1 MDAEN
6 KNPGQENFD
15 RWLDTALHARA
26 DAEPRMGLEDR
37 VLARLATTR
46 PPSKEF
52 SLWPVMIAAAAAL
65 VISAALVVT
74 NSFRLNHE
82 IAAGTRSASP
92 AISKAPATQLGSNS
106 TPGTP
111 DNRRVITHR
120 VAKASAPQI
129 RHVEHE
135 ESLPRLATFPAL
147 SPETEQEHMLA
158 RVAARRSSFDL
169 ANVSTDLV
177 PLKDL
182 SVPELK
188 IDPMEGTPSDT
199 TPQE

>member
-1 MDAEN
+1 MDAERN
-6 KNPGQENFD
+6 SGHENFD
-15 RWLDTALHARA
+15 RWLDAALRARV
-26 DAEPRMGLEDR
+26 DGEPRMGLEAR
-37 VLARLATTR
+37 VLARLATER
-46 PPSKEF
+46 PSAKEF
-52 SLWPVMIAAAAAL
+52 AWWPMMSAAAAAL

-74 NSFRLNHE
+74 YTFRHNHE

-92 AISKAPATQLGSNS
+92 AISKAPATQLGSSS

-111 DNRRVITHR
+111 DHGRVMTHR
-120 VAKASAPQI
+120 VAKASTPQI
-129 RHVEHE
+129 PHAEHE
-135 ESLPRLATFPAL
+135 ESLPRLATFPAPR
-147 SPETEQEHMLA
+147 PETEQERMLA

-177 PLKDL
+177 PLKDI

-188 IDPMEGTPSDT
+188 IDPMEGTPPDT